1 MKYIQT
7 FEKTTERYEKVV
19 IKLLIEGGRFI
30 VMWKISKQET
40 QCGSSL
46 PERLNPKLHNS
57 SHPPLLPARAISS

>member
-30 VMWKISKQET
+30 VM
-40 QCGSSL
+40 
-46 PERLNPKLHNS
+46 
-57 SHPPLLPARAISS
+57 